1 MIRCLCQTIGQIQT
15 FGCGL
20 DELVR
25 GNQSSR
31 NLNIFVIRVGTEIDF
46 TDYVFVPYFFLTY
59 IKQVFQGKLG
69 GQADGLSN
77 L

>member
-1 MIRCLCQTIGQIQT
+1 M
-15 FGCGL
+15 
-20 DELVR
+20 R